1 MDEKQER
8 TWRRK
13 AIRLTLRGL
22 RPKDIQKQIPRRRR
36 WLRKWQT
43 RFQDFGWRG
52 LKSESRRPRHCA
64 RRYSDTVR
72 RRVVRIRRR
81 LEHAQVGLIGVK
93 AIQRKWERIYPHQ
106 PPMPGKSTLYTILHE
121 AGVLQTARPRR
132 VAYYPQPTATA
143 QFALQVM
150 DWTLRY
156 LEGGPK
162 VYAFHTVTIP
172 ARAVHQTISA
182 DKSSPTACGHL
193 LDACQQLGSPDGL
206 QVDNDAA
213 FNGTRKTPRVFS
225 PFVRLALY
233 LGIELIFI
241 PFGEAKR
248 NSVVERLN
256 GLWSQTFWKRR
267 RFHSVAHV
275 RRASPAFIRW
285 YAAEYLDP
293 ATSPATKVRRLT
305 NQQRRTLPN
314 ALPITA
320 GRIHFERLVDEQGNI
335 RLLNETWHVDL
346 RLAGQYVWA
355 TIVTHEQRLKI
366 YHQHSAQHPLRRLKT
381 FRYEIAEPV
390 RPLRPEFR
398 RSHRRRKVCTMS
410 LDSAKLTKSKK

>member
-1 MDEKQER
+1 MDEKRER

-22 RPKDIQKQIPRRRR
+22 RPKDIRKQIPRSRR
-36 WLRKWQT
+36 WLWKWQL
-43 RFQDFGWRG
+43 RYQALGWRG
-52 LKSESRRPRHCA
+52 LKSESRCPHHCSH
-64 RRYSDTVR
+64 RYSDTIG

-81 LEHAQVGLIGVK
+81 LEHAKLGWIGAK
-93 AIQRKWERIYPHQ
+93 AIQRRWNRLYPDQPCPSKSSIYT
-106 PPMPGKSTLYTILHE
+106 MLHRM
-121 AGVLQTARPRR
+121 GVLRPSQKH
-132 VAYYPQPTATA
+132 VAYCPRPTPTPRFVLHA
-143 QFALQVM
+143 M
-150 DWTLRY
+150 DWTQRY
-156 LEGGPK
+156 LDGGSK

-172 ARAVHQTISA
+172 DRAIHQTISP
-182 DKSSPTACGHL
+182 DKTSTTARGHL
-193 LDACQQLGSPDGL
+193 LDACQQLGLPDGL

-213 FNGTRKTPRVFS
+213 FNGNRKVPRVFS

-233 LGIELIFI
+233 LDIELIFI
-241 PFGEAKR
+241 PFGEAER
-248 NSVVERLN
+248 NGVVERLN
-256 GLWSQTFWKRR
+256 GLWSQGFWKRR
-267 RFHSVAHV
+267 HFRSVAHV
-275 RRASPAFIRW
+275 QRTSPVFVHW
-285 YAAEYLDP
+285 YTAEYPNLSKTS
-293 ATSPATKVRRLT
+293 ATNTHRLT
-305 NQQRRTLPN
+305 KRQRQALPN

-335 RLLNETWHVDL
+335 ALLNETWHLDQ

-366 YHQHSAQHPLRRLKT
+366 YHQRSAQHSMRWLKS